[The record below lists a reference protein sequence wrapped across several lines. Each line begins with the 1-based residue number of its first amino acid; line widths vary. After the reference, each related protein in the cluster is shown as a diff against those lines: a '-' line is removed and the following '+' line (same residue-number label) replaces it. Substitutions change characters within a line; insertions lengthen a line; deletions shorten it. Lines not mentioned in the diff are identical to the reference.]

1 MKNQKQTQT
10 QQDGHVAQC
19 IVMMHYW
26 LTEVITCTYVYCITM
41 FDYSVWI
48 PMWQVGIKVNANL

>member
-10 QQDGHVAQC
+10 QQDGHVAQH

-26 LTEVITCTYVYCITM
+26 LTEIITCTYVYYITM

-48 PMWQVGIKVNANL
+48 PMWQVGIKVNVNL